1 MLCCCKVL
9 DWSCKLFQLLWI
21 SENFLPTPRFEVWG
35 RVSGSGSGIPPRWQL
50 RWGQKLFTSVA
61 KNEVSC
67 WQSGDESLWFWVKGW
82 DLAFTAAGFY
92 FQFCPRFR
100 CLSLLSLLLR
110 KQGGIQVSHPG
121 WVSTVELGVR
131 ISPWLS
137 QSILFL
143 TPSILL
149 QNYVYFLYQCPL
161 ALAVFF
167 LCLPYTASFRLQP
180 VRSPLGGEEELWM
193 LPTALEPGGLQLLPH
208 FMKGF
213 LLNFRCQIRL
223 ENHRNVKVLNVAVP
237 FLLKSSKP
245 VIILKVKCWWRVLK
259 LCQECSPLAP

>member
-1 MLCCCKVL
+1 MVL
-9 DWSCKLFQLLWI
+9 SQGVGSCFHCSRVLLPVLPSVQVFVTLVPVTEKTRGYSGVTSWMSLHRGVR
-21 SENFLPTPRFEVWG
+21 SE
-35 RVSGSGSGIPPRWQL
+35 
-50 RWGQKLFTSVA
+50 
-61 KNEVSC
+61 
-67 WQSGDESLWFWVKGW
+67 
-82 DLAFTAAGFY
+82 DLAMAV
-92 FQFCPRFR
+92 P
-100 CLSLLSLLLR
+100 
-110 KQGGIQVSHPG
+110 IHPVSHTKHPF
-121 WVSTVELGVR
+121 TELCV
-131 ISPWLS
+131 
-137 QSILFL
+137 FF
-143 TPSILL
+143 
-149 QNYVYFLYQCPL
+149 VPL